1 MKKPLQSKALEVNL
15 TQTQQ
20 SKIVFEEKYEWL
32 LGLSANYWGIHE
44 RTLNF
49 FNEYHHP
56 YANQKLISDDLR
68 RLFLGDF
75 WFYAQCSEKEK
86 ALRVILGIFQDTLEK
101 NKSSE
106 VFETVY
112 PAFIEFLAL
121 NAKLENQDVE
131 LLKDGLRIVNKWVA
145 ENHPVVLRNSTF
157 FKNQLGFLHTHEILG
172 KDFFLLLHTLTGNV
186 IHFWADTSDVEIWY
200 KKNREYLSKGF
211 SSELKNI
218 GKPFFDK
225 LIQKW
230 ERTTSFEEIDKELP
244 LYLELTEYFT
254 KHTDTFEVITDR
266 FYFILYLMHMPGMA
280 HIKNKLLVDLNSLI
294 KKIFSE
300 IKPEQVGP
308 FMDNIFSLFHEL
320 HKEHSSTV
328 LDCVS
333 TMGKE
338 IIHSNHEENV
348 QKFVQK
354 LIALPFVVPGQ
365 LRLSSEW
372 RTMVDPSHI
381 KNIRVWLELFE
392 TAPDQYYKLIAALT
406 VNLKLKG
413 IFIFDTDL
421 FQKDVTA
428 LLNSDIHPYFRM
440 VKQLCR
446 IFPVYFN
453 EIGAEGELRDIT
465 TAIDELTSRQDKL
478 IHFLRKQ
485 VHIESNNTHI
495 DLTRK
500 IFNFWVDGDI
510 TPLKPLLPLDVL
522 DGIDPKG
529 KWVVPMQKLIAKI
542 ADKAHV
548 KNAANLLEE
557 HPDKIDKWVG
567 TLPGESQVNKK
578 RLMMLCRLYYILI
591 EKYSF
596 SAVNITKSIRKYNF
610 IPLNDVDTLEDLM
623 NKKNREDSLKY
634 IFKFIGI
641 LKKIILY
648 DEKTEGW
655 ENIYHKRHVAFGIP
669 SMYGEYHERRFEA
682 LGLIYKLEQAALLI
696 MDEWV
701 KSINL
706 NYITAKTLEKI
717 EAVMELY
724 KEGLLLDGIENPA
737 FNSNLSMFNYSL
749 KSQSFSL
756 GQYTNIFG
764 FMGENIREIIHKY
777 FFRPYE
783 EVLKIVIPQMRAT
796 HDDPGPDGQNFL
808 HLHSEAFY
816 RDMLSSSFML
826 QSLDNFIAAV
836 LTSLRNMVDNFSSDK
851 IRDIMSYNPDM
862 VISTL
867 YDQSKNIDNQVY
879 IGSKAYYLKK
889 LYSLGYPVPPGFVIT
904 TEVFRRKE
912 TILQN
917 KIMSREIDNMIMAQ
931 IKKLEKMTCREF
943 GNPQNPLM
951 LSVRSGTAVSMPG
964 AMNTF
969 LNVGINEQIIEALSK
984 QPNYGWTSWDCYRRF
999 LQSWGMAS
1007 GLSRDTFD
1015 QIMIDFKTLYKV
1027 KQKVQFTPEQMKEI
1041 SFAYRDVLKQNHIH
1055 IEEEVFPQIRQ
1066 AILNVFDSWNSDR
1079 AIVYRKHL
1087 QIADEWGTAVVI
1099 QKMVL
1104 GNINYTS
1111 GTGVVFTHN
1120 PHLNKPGVHLY
1131 GDYSLVSQGEDV
1143 VGGLVHVL
1151 PISRNQTHGRAKE
1164 NSLEENFPQ
1173 IYKRIY
1179 DLACQLTEK
1188 HGFGHQEIE
1197 FTFESERMEDFYI
1210 LQTRDQ
1216 DVRPKDKTQQFALS
1230 GVKMKLLGQG
1240 IGIGGGAM
1248 NGILIFDTE
1257 DMQKMRQKFPNKK
1270 LILVRPDTVPDDI
1283 GIIFGC
1289 DGLLTARGG
1298 ATSHAAVTA
1307 ARLGKICIVN
1317 CTDLVVYE
1325 REKKCVIKKQ
1335 VLNVGDEIAMDGTF
1349 GNIYKGNYPMMQ
1361 SDSSGI
1367 KL

>member
-1 MKKPLQSKALEVNL
+1 MKEPLQSKALEVNL

-20 SKIVFEEKYEWL
+20 SEIVFEEKYEWL
-32 LGLSANYWGIHE
+32 LGLSTNYWGIHE
-44 RTLNF
+44 RTLIF
-49 FNEYHHP
+49 FNEYHHT

-68 RLFLGDF
+68 RIFLGDF
-75 WFYAQCSEKEK
+75 WFYSQCSENDK
-86 ALRVILGIFQDTLEK
+86 ALRIILDIFQESLEK
-101 NKSSE
+101 NKKSD
-106 VFETVY
+106 VFETVF
-112 PAFIEFLAL
+112 PTLIEYLAL
-121 NAKLENQDVE
+121 NAKQDKPDVD
-131 LLKDGLRIVNKWVA
+131 LVRDGLSIVNKWVS

-157 FKNQLGFLHTHEILG
+157 IKNQLGILHVHEILG
-172 KDFFLLLHTLTGNV
+172 DDFFLLLHTLAGKV
-186 IHFWADTSDVEIWY
+186 IHFWAETSDVEIWY
-200 KKNREYLSKGF
+200 NKNREYLSKDF
-211 SSELKNI
+211 NRELKNI

-225 LIQKW
+225 LIKKW
-230 ERTTSFEEIDKELP
+230 GSIKNFEELDKELP
-244 LYLELTEYFT
+244 LFLELTDYFS
-254 KHTDTFEVITDR
+254 KHTDAFDVITDR

-294 KKIFSE
+294 RKIFSE

-328 LDCVS
+328 LDCIS

-338 IIHSNHEENV
+338 IIHYNHEEIIL
-348 QKFVQK
+348 KFVQK
-354 LIALPFVVPGQ
+354 LIALPFVAPGQ
-365 LRLSSEW
+365 LRLSTEW

-392 TAPDQYYKLIAALT
+392 TAPDKYSRLIAALT

-440 VKQLCR
+440 IKQLCR

-465 TAIDELTSRQDKL
+465 TAIDELTARQDKL
-478 IHFLRKQ
+478 IHFLRKL

-495 DLTRK
+495 TLTQK
-500 IFNFWVDGDI
+500 IFNFWVNGDI
-510 TPLKPLLPLDVL
+510 AILKPLLPADVMES
-522 DGIDPKG
+522 IDLKG
-529 KWVVPMQKLIAKI
+529 KWVLPMQNLIAKV
-542 ADKAHV
+542 AEKAHV

-557 HPDKIDKWVG
+557 HPDKIDKWVS
-567 TLPGESQVNKK
+567 TITGESLVNKK

-596 SAVNITKSIRKYNF
+596 SAVNITKSVRKYNF
-610 IPLNDVDTLEDLM
+610 IPLGDVDLLEDSLT
-623 NKKNREDSLKY
+623 KKNREASLKY
-634 IFKFIGI
+634 IFNFIAI
-641 LKKIILY
+641 LKKIILN

-682 LGLIYKLEQAALLI
+682 LGLIYKLEQAALVI
-696 MDEWV
+696 MEEWV

-717 EAVMELY
+717 DSVMELY
-724 KEGLLLDGIENPA
+724 KEGLLLDGIENTA
-737 FNSNLSMFNYSL
+737 FNSNLSMFSYSL

-756 GQYTNIFG
+756 SQYTNIFG
-764 FMGENIREIIHKY
+764 FMGDNIREIINKY

-783 EVLKIVIPQMRAT
+783 EVLKMIVPQMRAN
-796 HDDPGPDGQNFL
+796 HNDPGPDGQNFL
-808 HLHSEAFY
+808 HAQSEAFY

-836 LTSLRNMVDNFSSDK
+836 LTSLRNMVDNFSIDK

-889 LYSLGYPVPPGFVIT
+889 LYSLGYPVPHGFVIT

-917 KIMSREIDNMIMAQ
+917 KIMSREIDNMVLAQ
-931 IKKLEKMTCREF
+931 IKKLEKLTNREF
-943 GNPQNPLM
+943 GNPLNPLM

-969 LNVGINEQIIEALSK
+969 LNVGINEQIIESLSK

-1027 KQKVQFTPEQMKEI
+1027 NQKVQFTPAQMKEI
-1041 SFAYRDVLKQNHIH
+1041 SFAYREVLKQNHIH
-1055 IEEEVFPQIRQ
+1055 IEEEVFPQVRQ

-1079 AIVYRKHL
+1079 ANVYRKHL

-1151 PISRNQTHGRAKE
+1151 PISRNQAHGPAKE
-1164 NSLEENFPQ
+1164 KSLEENFPQ

-1179 DLACQLTEK
+1179 DIACQLTEK

-1216 DVRPKDKTQQFALS
+1216 DVRSKDKAQQFALS
-1230 GVKMKLLGQG
+1230 GAKTKLLGQG

-1257 DMQKMRQKFPNKK
+1257 DMKNLRKKYPDKK

-1335 VLNVGDEIAMDGTF
+1335 VLNVGDEIAIDGTF
-1349 GNIYKGNYPMMQ
+1349 GNIYKGHYPLIMPE
-1361 SDSSGI
+1361 
-1367 KL
+1367 

>member
-1 MKKPLQSKALEVNL
+1 MKNTSPPNTSDALKANL
-15 TQTQQ
+15 TVTRPK
-20 SKIVFEEKYEWL
+20 KIVLTDEHKWL
-32 LGLSANYWGIHE
+32 LGLSANYYGIQE
-44 RTLNF
+44 RTTNF

-56 YANQKLISDDLR
+56 FPDQKLISDELR
-68 RLFLGDF
+68 RLALGDF
-75 WFYAQCSEKEK
+75 WFYAQCRDKEK
-86 ALRVILGIFQDTLEK
+86 ALRIILGIFEETLEK
-101 NKSSE
+101 TKDQV
-106 VFETVY
+106 VFESVF
-112 PAFIEFLAL
+112 PAFVEYLAMI
-121 NAKLENQDVE
+121 ARHEIPDIE
-131 LLKDGLRIVNKWVA
+131 LLKAGLGIMKKWIA
-145 ENHPVVLRNSTF
+145 INHLVVLRNSTYL
-157 FKNQLGFLHTHEILG
+157 KNQLG
-172 KDFFLLLHTLTGNV
+172 LLHHNELLKNEFFQLLYELAGRV
-186 IHFWADTSDVEIWY
+186 LHFWADTSDVEIWY

-211 SSELKNI
+211 AHELRNI
-218 GKPFFDK
+218 GKPYFNK
-225 LIQKW
+225 LIKKW
-230 ERTTSFEEIDKELP
+230 ESVRNFDELDKNIP
-244 LYLELTEYFT
+244 LYQEFTDYFT
-254 KHTDTFEVITDR
+254 KHTDTFHVINDR
-266 FYFILYLMHMPGMA
+266 FYFIVYLMHIPGMV
-280 HIKNKLLVDLNSLI
+280 HIKNTLLADLNRLI
-294 KKIFSE
+294 KKMFLE
-300 IKPEQVGP
+300 IKPEQADP
-308 FMDNIFSLFHEL
+308 FLDNIFSLFHEL

-328 LDCVS
+328 LDCVL
-333 TMGKE
+333 TLGKE
-338 IIHSNHEENV
+338 IIHTDHEENI

-354 LIALPFVVPGQ
+354 LIGLPFVVPGK
-365 LRLSSEW
+365 LRLSNEW
-372 RTMVDPSHI
+372 RTMVDPGHI

-392 TAPDQYYKLIAALT
+392 TAPDQYSKLIAALT
-406 VNLKLKG
+406 VNLKLNG

-428 LLNSDIHPYFRM
+428 LLNSDIQKYFRL

-495 DLTRK
+495 ELTRK
-500 IFNFWVDGDI
+500 IYNFWIDGQIDN
-510 TPLKPLLPLDVL
+510 LKPLLPEDVL
-522 DGIDPKG
+522 ANISPNG
-529 KWVVPMQKLIAKI
+529 KWVAPMHKLIMKVAE
-542 ADKAHV
+542 KAHI
-548 KNAANLLEE
+548 KQATELLEE
-557 HPDKIDKWVG
+557 HPDKIDKLVNTITG
-567 TLPGESQVNKK
+567 ELPANKI
-578 RLMMLCRLYYILI
+578 RLMMLCRLYYLLI

-596 SAVNITKSIRKYNF
+596 NTVNITKSILKYNF
-610 IPLNDVDTLEDLM
+610 IPHSEVEALEDALS
-623 NKKNREDSLKY
+623 KKNREAALTY
-634 IFKFIGI
+634 IFSFISLLNKVI
-641 LKKIILY
+641 LQE
-648 DEKTEGW
+648 EKTEGW

-696 MDEWV
+696 MEEWV

-717 EAVMELY
+717 ASVLQLY
-724 KEGLLLDGIENPA
+724 KEGLLLDGIENNA
-737 FNSNLSMFNYSL
+737 FNSNLSMFDYSL

-764 FMGENIREIIHKY
+764 FMGENIREIISKY

-783 EVLKIVIPQMRAT
+783 EVLKIVIPRMPARQRI
-796 HDDPGPDGQNFL
+796 DGPDVQSFL
-808 HLHSEAFY
+808 HMQSESFY
-816 RDMLSSSFML
+816 RDMLSSSFLL
-826 QSLDNFIAAV
+826 QSLDNFITTV
-836 LTSLRNMVDNFSSDK
+836 LTSLRSMMDNYSIDK

-904 TEVFRRKE
+904 TEVFRRID

-917 KIMSREIDNMIMAQ
+917 KMMSREIDNMIMAQ
-931 IKKLEKMTCREF
+931 IKKLEKMTGQEF
-943 GNPQNPLM
+943 GNPRNPLM

-969 LNVGINEQIIEALSK
+969 LNVGINEKIIEALSV

-1007 GLSRDTFD
+1007 GLTRDTFD
-1015 QIMIDFKTLYKV
+1015 QIMIDFKKMYNV
-1027 KQKVQFTPEQMKEI
+1027 KQKVQFTKEQMREI
-1041 SFAYRDVLKQNHIH
+1041 SFGYREVLQKNNIQ

-1087 QIADEWGTAVVI
+1087 QIADEWGTAVVV

-1120 PHLNKPGVHLY
+1120 PHMNKPGVHLY

-1151 PISRNQTHGRAKE
+1151 PISRNQTHGRTKE
-1164 NSLEENFPQ
+1164 SSLEEKFPETYRRLYE
-1173 IYKRIY
+1173 I
-1179 DLACQLTEK
+1179 ACELTEK

-1197 FTFESERMEDFYI
+1197 FTFETEHKKDLYI

-1216 DVRPKDKTQQFALS
+1216 DVRPKDKTHQFALT

-1240 IGIGGGAM
+1240 IGIGGGSL
-1248 NGILIFDTE
+1248 NGVLIFDTE
-1257 DMQKMRQKFPNKK
+1257 DMELMRNKYPDKK

-1317 CTDLVVYE
+1317 CTDLTVYE

-1349 GNIYKGNYPMMQ
+1349 GNIYKGKYPLMQ
-1361 SDSSGI
+1361 PE
-1367 KL
+1367 

>member
-1 MKKPLQSKALEVNL
+1 MVKSFYSKALEVNL
-15 TQTQQ
+15 SATRQ
-20 SKIVFEEKYEWL
+20 KEIAVKNEHNWL
-32 LGLSANYWGIHE
+32 LGLSSNYWGIHE
-44 RTLNF
+44 RTTNF

-56 YANQKLISDDLR
+56 YANQQLIGDELR
-68 RLFLGDF
+68 RLAIGDF
-75 WFYAQCSEKEK
+75 WFYSQCEEKEK
-86 ALRVILGIFQDTLEK
+86 ALLIVIGIFSETLEK
-101 NKSSE
+101 TKNQD
-106 VFETVY
+106 VFGIVY

-121 NAKLENQDVE
+121 IASQDKPSIK
-131 LLKDGLRIVNKWVA
+131 LLKTGLSILDKWIL
-145 ENHPVVLRNSTF
+145 EKHPVVLRYSSF
-157 FKNQLGFLHTHEILG
+157 FKNQMSILST
-172 KDFFLLLHTLTGNV
+172 KNILSEDFFTLLYSLSGEV
-186 IHFWADTSDVEIWY
+186 IRFWSETSDIEIWY
-200 KKNREYLSKGF
+200 KKNKEYLSKSF
-211 SSELKNI
+211 SQQFSNI
-218 GKPFFDK
+218 GKQFFDK
-225 LIQKW
+225 QIKKW
-230 ERTTSFEEIDKELP
+230 EISRRFEDLDKNIM
-244 LYLELTEYFT
+244 LYQELTEYFSGQT
-254 KHTDTFEVITDR
+254 EGFENIADR
-266 FYFILYLMHMPGMA
+266 FYYIVYLLHIPGMS
-280 HIKNKLLVDLNSLI
+280 HIKNSLLNDLNRLI
-294 KKIFSE
+294 KIIFSE

-328 LDCVS
+328 LDCIL

-338 IIHSNHEENV
+338 IIHSLPDEYIN
-348 QKFVQK
+348 KFILK
-354 LIALPFVVPGQ
+354 LIGLPFVAPGE
-365 LRLSSEW
+365 LVLSNEW
-372 RTMVDPSHI
+372 RTMVDLNHI
-381 KNIRVWLELFE
+381 KNIRVWLDLFE
-392 TAPDQYYKLIAALT
+392 TSPDKYSKLISALT

-421 FQKDVTA
+421 FQKDVSA
-428 LLNSDIHPYFRM
+428 LLNSEIQPHFRR

-446 IFPVYFN
+446 IFPIYFN

-465 TAIDELTSRQDKL
+465 TEIDELTGRKDKL

-495 DLTRK
+495 SLTRK

-510 TPLKPLLPLDVL
+510 EPLESLLPSDVL
-522 DGIDPKG
+522 SEINPKG
-529 KWVVPMQKLIAKI
+529 KWVTPMQKLVLKTTE
-542 ADKAHV
+542 KAHL
-548 KNAANLLEE
+548 KNPFYLIEE
-557 HPDKIDKWVG
+557 HPDKIDKWVNSI
-567 TLPGESQVNKK
+567 TGESQINKK
-578 RLMMLCRLYYILI
+578 RLMMICRLYYILI

-596 SAVNITKSIRKYNF
+596 NTVNIIKSILKYNF
-610 IPLNDVDTLEDLM
+610 FPLNEVMALEDALQ
-623 NKKNREDSLKY
+623 KKNREISLKY
-634 IFKFIGI
+634 IFSFISI
-641 LKKIILY
+641 LNKIIL
-648 DEKTEGW
+648 DNEKTEGW

-682 LGLIYKLEQAALLI
+682 LGLIYKLEQSALIVIEEL
-696 MDEWV
+696 V
-701 KSINL
+701 RSINL

-717 EAVMELY
+717 ASVLELY
-724 KEGLLLDGIENPA
+724 KEGLLLDGIENHA
-737 FNSNLSMFNYSL
+737 FNSNLNMFNYSL

-756 GQYTNIFG
+756 HQYNNIFG
-764 FMGENIREIIHKY
+764 FMGENIREIISKC

-783 EVLKIVIPQMRAT
+783 EVLKIVLPQMYSASP
-796 HDDPGPDGQNFL
+796 DKDPDGQRFM
-808 HLHSEAFY
+808 HKHSEAFY
-816 RDMLSSSFML
+816 RDMLSSSFLL
-826 QSLDNFIAAV
+826 QSLDNFIASV
-836 LTSLRNMVDNFSSDK
+836 LTSLRNMVDNFTGEK

-879 IGSKAYYLKK
+879 IGSKAFFLKK
-889 LYSLGYPVPPGFVIT
+889 LYALGYPVPPGFVIT
-904 TEVFRRKE
+904 TEVFRRKD
-912 TILQN
+912 TVLQN
-917 KIMSREIDNMIMAQ
+917 KMMSREIDNMIMAQ
-931 IKKLEKMTCREF
+931 IKKLEKMTLKEF
-943 GNPQNPLM
+943 GNPKNPLM

-969 LNVGINEQIIEALSK
+969 LNIGINEYIIEALSK
-984 QPNYGWTSWDCYRRF
+984 QPNYAWTSWDCYRRF

-1007 GLSRDTFD
+1007 GMSRDIFD
-1015 QIMIDFKTLYKV
+1015 QVMIDFKSLYKV
-1027 KQKVQFTPEQMKEI
+1027 KQKVQFSPEQMREI
-1041 SFAYRDVLKQNHIH
+1041 SFAYREVLKQNHIH
-1055 IEEEVFPQIRQ
+1055 IEEEVFPQLRQ

-1087 QIADEWGTAVVI
+1087 QIADEWGTAVII

-1120 PHLNKPGVHLY
+1120 PNLHKPGIHLY
-1131 GDYSLVSQGEDV
+1131 GDYSMVSQGEDV

-1151 PISRNQTHGRAKE
+1151 PISRNQTTSLTKG
-1164 NSLEENFPQ
+1164 NSLEEKFPQ
-1173 IYKRIY
+1173 IHKRIY
-1179 DLACQLTEK
+1179 DIATELTEK

-1197 FTFESERMEDFYI
+1197 FTFESENEKDFYI

-1216 DVRPKDKTQQFALS
+1216 DVRTKEKTQQFAL
-1230 GVKMKLLGQG
+1230 GALKMKLLGQG

-1257 DMQKMRQKFPNKK
+1257 DMKRMRQLFPEKK

-1335 VLNVGDEIAMDGTF
+1335 ILTTGDEIAIDGTF
-1349 GNIYKGNYPMMQ
+1349 GNIYKGNYP
-1361 SDSSGI
+1361 
-1367 KL
+1367 LV